1 MKNPVKPMIQI
12 TETIIIDED
21 ELTFTASRSAGPG
34 GQNVNKVN
42 TRITLWFNVMACP
55 GLSPEQKERV
65 LARLPTRV
73 SKDGILRVVSQGSRS
88 QLANREAAIERFIS
102 LLQDVLTDLPP
113 RKKTKASRQ
122 AKARRMDEK
131 KQQGI
136 KKKQRGRVILPDEE

>member
-1 MKNPVKPMIQI
+1 MIQI

-42 TRITLWFNVMACP
+42 TRITLWFNVIASP
-55 GLSPEQKERV
+55 SLSQEQKERIQ
-65 LARLPTRV
+65 ARLPTRI

-136 KKKQRGRVILPDEE
+136 KKKQRGRVTLPDEE

>member
-1 MKNPVKPMIQI
+1 MIRI
-12 TETIIIDED
+12 TDTLFIDED

-42 TRITLWFNVMACP
+42 TRITLWFNVIASP
-55 GLSPEQKERV
+55 SLSQEQKVRI
-65 LARLPTRV
+65 LASLPTRV
-73 SKDGILRVVSQGSRS
+73 SKDGVLRVVSQGSRS
-88 QLANREAAIERFIS
+88 QLANRDAAIERFMA

-131 KQQGI
+131 KQHGI
-136 KKKQRGRVILPDEE
+136 KKKQRGRVTLPGDE

>member
-1 MKNPVKPMIQI
+1 MIRI
-12 TETIIIDED
+12 TDTLFIDED

-42 TRITLWFNVMACP
+42 TRITLWFNVTASP
-55 GLSPEQKERV
+55 GLSPEQKERI
-65 LARLPTRV
+65 LSRLPTRV

-88 QLANREAAIERFIS
+88 QLANREAAIERFIT

-122 AKARRMDEK
+122 AKARRVDEK

-136 KKKQRGRVILPDEE
+136 KKKQRGRVMLPDE